1 MDSFHSPTKIST
13 ESAAGLVRVF
23 LHLIIDSMPDDLLV
37 LVDPEL
43 YDDVARCAAAAGY
56 RTVAGRPDDCRR
68 EWLTTR
74 AVVADPAA
82 IAVLSLTHPPRRD
95 GLILVSAEEPH
106 TDTWRM
112 AMDLGAA
119 DAVALPSDEK
129 RLVRTL
135 TEVRVPRRRPAGV
148 LAVIGAHGGA
158 GASTLAAAVALTS
171 VGNGS
176 ATLLLDLD
184 DVAPGADLLLG
195 IEQRPGLRWQDL
207 SLDGGVVGG
216 TALHH
221 ALPRAEGGLAVLTSE
236 RLPARGPGAD
246 AVAAVIDA
254 GRTHGDLVVV
264 DLPRADT
271 PVVRTAIASADLVV
285 LVSAPSVGGCAAAR
299 RVVGRLIGDEV
310 SVELVVRGPSPGG
323 LRPAQVADAIGVPL
337 IAAYRPDPR
346 LPVRLEGGPL
356 RVRPRSPLGR
366 AARAVHSR
374 VVGQGRAA

>member
-1 MDSFHSPTKIST
+1 
-13 ESAAGLVRVF
+13 
-23 LHLIIDSMPDDLLV
+23 MPDDLLV
-37 LVDPEL
+37 LVDPDL
-43 YDDVARCAAAAGY
+43 HDDVARCAAAAGY
-56 RTVAGRPDDCRR
+56 RTTVGRADDCRR
-68 EWLTTR
+68 EWLTAR

-82 IAVLSLTHPPRRD
+82 IAVLSLIRPPRRD
-95 GLILVSAEEPH
+95 GLILISSDEPRA
-106 TDTWRM
+106 DTWRM
-112 AMDLGAA
+112 AMDLGAT
-119 DAVALPSDEK
+119 DAAALPADEN

-135 TEVRVPRRRPAGV
+135 TEARVPRRRRAGV
-148 LAVIGAHGGA
+148 VAMIGAHGGA

-171 VGNGS
+171 VSRGS
-176 ATLLLDLD
+176 PTLLLDLD

-221 ALPRAEGGLAVLTSE
+221 ALPRAESGLAVLTSE
-236 RLPARGPGAD
+236 RLPTRRPGTD

-254 GRTHGDLVVV
+254 GQTHGDLVVL

-285 LVSAPSVGGCAAAR
+285 MVSAPSVGGCAAAR
-299 RVVGRLIGDEV
+299 RVVGRLIGDEA

-337 IAAYRPDPR
+337 IAAFRPDPR

-366 AARAVHSR
+366 AARAVHTR
-374 VVGQGRAA
+374 VTGQGRAA